1 MSWNEEE
8 MIREM
13 PIVNLK
19 LDEAVEILVQLKA
32 FNISLYKEILEIK
45 PETKDVELLLK
56 SNLGMVVLNERVFK
70 EISGKIGDLLGESKY
85 CNNLI
90 KMSLTEMIFEATID
104 RLYHEAKE
112 EIENDI

>member
-45 PETKDVELLLK
+45 PETKDVEGFIGR
-56 SNLGMVVLNERVFK
+56 SK
-70 EISGKIGDLLGESKY
+70 ELSRYYYAFGWNCAKHFYEDDVQIGW
-85 CNNLI
+85 
-90 KMSLTEMIFEATID
+90 
-104 RLYHEAKE
+104 
-112 EIENDI
+112 